1 MNRLKKKDTTVT
13 TIVAAASAT
22 DTEFLWLDLTRKC
35 QLSCTPCFNASG
47 PDGTHGTMTRE
58 DWLRVLDQAAECGVR
73 RVQLI
78 GGEPTLHP
86 DSLVLADRALSLGF
100 GVEIYSNLVRVTEA
114 WWALLQREGMS
125 LAASYY
131 SDAPDEHNKVTGRP
145 SHARTLAN
153 IKKAVQ
159 LCIPLRIGIVA
170 TAETQRVAQA
180 RRELESLG
188 VKRINVD
195 HVRPFGRGAQGRT
208 SEAGLCG
215 RCGIG
220 RAAVGPDGRVSPCV
234 FSADLMSVGNVRSSP
249 LATILGSPVMAEA
262 RASIRSV
269 VVKGGGDD
277 KGNDS
282 CDPSCDPNAECS
294 SGYPGSECTP
304 RN

>member
-1 MNRLKKKDTTVT
+1 MK
-13 TIVAAASAT
+13 TIVAAAPAM
-22 DTEFLWLDLTRKC
+22 DTGFLWLDLTRKC
-35 QLSCTPCFNASG
+35 QLRCGPCFNSSG
-47 PDGTHGTMTRE
+47 PEGTHGIMERD
-58 DWLRVLDQAAECGVR
+58 DWLHVLDQAAECGVR

-78 GGEPTLHP
+78 GGEPTLYP
-86 DSLVLADRALSLGF
+86 DSLLLADRALSLGL

-114 WWALLQREGMS
+114 WWALLRRDGMS

-131 SDAPDEHNKVTGRP
+131 SDTPEEHNKVTGRP

-153 IKKAVQ
+153 IKKAVA
-159 LCIPLRIGIVA
+159 LGIPLRIGIVA
-170 TAETQRVAQA
+170 TAERQRVAQA
-180 RRELESLG
+180 RRELEALG

-208 SEAGLCG
+208 PDVSALCG

-234 FSADLMSVGNVRSSP
+234 FSAALLSVGNVRSTP
-249 LATILGSPVMAEA
+249 LATILGSPTMAEA

-269 VVKGGGDD
+269 FGKGGGGDED
-277 KGNDS
+277 KDS

-294 SGYPGSECTP
+294 PGYPGSECGP

>member
-1 MNRLKKKDTTVT
+1 MNQQKGHDYDDHHL
-13 TIVAAASAT
+13 
-22 DTEFLWLDLTRKC
+22 FLWLDLTRKC
-35 QLSCTPCFNASG
+35 QLRCGPCFNSSG
-47 PDGTHGTMTRE
+47 SEGTHGTMARE
-58 DWLRVLDQAAECGVR
+58 DWLRVLGQAVECGVR
-73 RVQLI
+73 RVQFI

-86 DSLVLADRALSLGF
+86 DSLVLAHHALSLGL

-131 SDAPDEHNKVTGRP
+131 SDTPEEHNKVTGRP

-159 LCIPLRIGIVA
+159 LHIPLRIGIVA

-180 RRELESLG
+180 RRELEALG

-208 SEAGLCG
+208 PEVSGLCG

-220 RAAVGPDGRVSPCV
+220 RAAIGPDGRVSPCV
-234 FSADLMSVGNVRSSP
+234 FSTTLLGVGNVRSTP
-249 LATILGSPVMAEA
+249 LATILGSPAMTEA
-262 RASIRSV
+262 RASIRV
-269 VVKGGGDD
+269 FAKGGGDD

-282 CDPSCDPNAECS
+282 CDPSCDPNSECS
-294 SGYPGSECTP
+294 PGYPGSECTP